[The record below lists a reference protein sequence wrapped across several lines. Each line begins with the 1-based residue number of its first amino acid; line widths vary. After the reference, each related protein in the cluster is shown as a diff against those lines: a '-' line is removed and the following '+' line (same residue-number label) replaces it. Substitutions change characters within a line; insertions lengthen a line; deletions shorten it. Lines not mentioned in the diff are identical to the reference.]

1 MSAPRALGAAR
12 VAPGA
17 VPFQGRLAFDY
28 SVNDGVL
35 RIVPVADGYLLV
47 RATVHDDDRLL
58 LRSSHVT
65 GSSPVQLSVP
75 EGATILLISLSPRP
89 VPEESSEAA
98 EARVA
103 TRTDLSGHLEDPRPA
118 LTSRLEARIR
128 LGGK

>member
-1 MSAPRALGAAR
+1 M
-12 VAPGA
+12 GA
-17 VPFQGRLAFDY
+17 VRVSPGPAQPLGPLAFDY
-28 SVNDGVL
+28 SIYDGVL

-47 RATVHDDDRLL
+47 RATVHDDDRVL
-58 LRSSHVT
+58 LRSSHVK

-89 VPEESSEAA
+89 VPEDSSENA
-98 EARVA
+98 ETRVA
-103 TRTDLSGHLEDPRPA
+103 TRTDVSGHLVDPRPA